1 MERIDYR
8 VRPLSLTKN
17 PAFLEASKEELR
29 VLLALVELNGSADS
43 IDSIAKMSGISV
55 PRCKSS
61 LAFWEESGV
70 ISRGCEP
77 TITDEFED
85 RLYRGEIDETP
96 AVQVAESIRDENLSS
111 MLDECAA
118 LMGQA
123 CLAQVDVKNLTAL
136 YTQYGLSA
144 EFIVTLAANIAS
156 RDTLTPRKLCNK
168 AIRLSE
174 GGCDSVELLEEYL
187 TQSEKSSGYEYEYR
201 RVLGI
206 YGRNLSKSEKEYFKK
221 WAEVFEYSSAIVSE
235 AYDIAVMNTKS
246 GRGDLRYMDTI
257 LSAWH
262 EGGCKTLSEC
272 LAKAESDKQ
281 KKVEAKAKRT
291 PSKTKPETPRYGDF
305 DVNDAFMKALERS
318 YGTDE
323 N

>member
-1 MERIDYR
+1 MQRIEYR
-8 VRPLSLTKN
+8 VKPLSLTKN

-29 VLLALVELNGSADS
+29 VLLALVELNGSAD
-43 IDSIAKMSGISV
+43 DVNQIAEITGISV

-61 LAFWEESGV
+61 IAFWEESGV
-70 ISRGCEP
+70 IKKGAEP

-85 RLYRGEIDETP
+85 RLCSGEIDETP
-96 AVQVAESIRDENLSS
+96 ATVVAESIRDENLSS

-123 CLAQVDVKNLTAL
+123 CLPQVDIKNLTAL

-144 EFIVTLAANIAS
+144 EFIVTLAAYIAS
-156 RDTLTPRKLCNK
+156 KDTLTPRKLCNK
-168 AIRLSE
+168 AIRLAES
-174 GGCDSVELLEEYL
+174 GCDSVELLEEYL
-187 TQSEKSSGYEYEYR
+187 TESEKSSGYEYEYR

-221 WAEVFEYSSAIVSE
+221 WAEVYEYSSSIVSE

-257 LSAWH
+257 LTSWH
-262 EGGCKTLSEC
+262 EGGCKTLSDC
-272 LAKAESDKQ
+272 LAKTESDKQ
-281 KKVEAKAKRT
+281 KKAETKTKRP

-318 YGTDE
+318 YGADE